1 MGSHSHAEV
10 SFWTAFPLFQGEPLD
25 TFGLCGLLASL
36 PSGVDDNTEDVLFFA
51 VALLKIIWGGGIIV
65 FEAILGGGGNS

>member
-25 TFGLCGLLASL
+25 TLGLCGLLASL
-36 PSGVDDNTEDVLFFA
+36 PSGIDDNTEDVLFFA
-51 VALLKIIWGGGIIV
+51 VALLKIILGGIIV
-65 FEAILGGGGNS
+65 FEAIFGGGGNS